1 MNNIPSAE
9 EFIKQELKSSGASV
23 NDDPTEMFTKNDW
36 YLFMREFAKLHVK
49 AALQTC
55 IEEAPSGSST
65 DTVSY
70 EDVKNALE
78 DCYPL
83 KNIK

>member
-1 MNNIPSAE
+1 MSKIPTAK
-9 EFIKQELKSSGASV
+9 EFWDYVCKNEELKSPS
-23 NDDPTEMFTKNDW
+23 DIMI
-36 YLFMREFAKLHVK
+36 EFAKLHVK
-49 AALQTC
+49 AAIKEC
-55 IEEAPSGSST
+55 IESAPSGSST

-70 EDVKNALE
+70 EDVVYALK